1 MYYALL
7 QWDYT
12 ETFRKRYVDMHD
24 LVGSAVAMLPS
35 RNYCFYFTNL
45 CLLLVAIACLL
56 YVLIGLIQQDKP
68 MIL

>member
-1 MYYALL
+1 
-7 QWDYT
+7 
-12 ETFRKRYVDMHD
+12 MHD
-24 LVGSAVAMLPS
+24 FVLFANLLVGSAVAMLPS
-35 RNYCFYFTNL
+35 RNCCFYFTNL